1 AYRQHCDSRCME
13 LLTHVA
19 RQVAVIQLVIA
30 AKCYGNRCCRSRHG
44 AGRFNA
50 IAPAVG
56 PRVADVD
63 LITTRE
69 AVLQACLQGVI
80 LSGAERAV
88 EFRGRGS
95 AGLAIQNLACGARP
109 DWRPVRIELVE
120 LIRCSRGHV
129 TGRSNPTS
137 EPLFSCEIPGLNV
150 TADEVVVV
158 ESEIAGYRQHDG
170 L

>member
-1 AYRQHCDSRCME
+1 MNIAE
-13 LLTHVA
+13 FA
-19 RQVAVIQLVIA
+19 RLRGAVGTLCGARGVQSAVI
-30 AKCYGNRCCRSRHG
+30 GNGCKRRSTVRAEQKIHL
-44 AGRFNA
+44 
-50 IAPAVG
+50 P
-56 PRVADVD
+56 
-63 LITTRE
+63 TTRE

-80 LSGAERAV
+80 LGGAERAV

-129 TGRSNPTS
+129 TRRSNPTS
-137 EPLFSCEIPGLNV
+137 EPLFSREIPGLNV

-158 ESEIAGYRQHDG
+158 QSDDAQI
-170 L
+170 